1 MVTFINKKLLPL
13 KMNSYH
19 MMMATRRMIASLR
32 LSKKSLRS
40 WPCSFML
47 PIIRPK
53 HMEKTTSPRALTPF
67 TWPGT
72 GIASSRVISMTS
84 WVALVELK
92 RVSFTVTV
100 TWTTRL
106 PYLVLNWRMKEL
118 QDHGCTTRVWQNGNR
133 YYLTVSCPPGSS
145 VLLGKKVSHSLKSPT
160 QHFLS
165 GTTRS
170 VLWRGIFHPRL
181 HQYNVA

>member
-1 MVTFINKKLLPL
+1 MAWIIKPMITVMTYMPSWPPICVRSSISTIFPAIRNRIPIGAYLTEEEEHWVIEETCDGDICFNKKLLPL
-13 KMNSYH
+13 RMNSYH
-19 MMMATRRMIASLR
+19 MMMATSRMIASLR

-118 QDHGCTTRVWQNGNR
+118 EDQG
-133 YYLTVSCPPGSS
+133 
-145 VLLGKKVSHSLKSPT
+145 
-160 QHFLS
+160 
-165 GTTRS
+165 
-170 VLWRGIFHPRL
+170 
-181 HQYNVA
+181 